1 MKVEDLRPRGAG
13 WTNRLHEKGGRQH
26 AMPCHRALAEALRA
40 YIDTAQHRRG
50 RKGWLFRTARG
61 HNGSRV
67 LAFAVASIF
76 VYLRV
81 PRR

>member
-1 MKVEDLRPRGAG
+1 
-13 WTNRLHEKGGRQH
+13 
-26 AMPCHRALAEALRA
+26 MPSRVAEALRA
-40 YIDTAQHRRG
+40 YIDAAG
-50 RKGWLFRTARG
+50 IAEDRKGWLFRTARG

-76 VYLRV
+76 VHLRV